1 MVYCDSSVAYDLFHV
16 REKQSL
22 FWICAFFHKLLHPI
36 DWWALC
42 ASVNID
48 TLSYG
53 HWIGISLSLYIYV
66 NKTMLVTTQ
75 CNSSICEHFAIVF
88 VIIELQKAFNQYM
101 EIVCHFAHFQ
111 WVHMSLFVY
120 ISKSFL
126 LGCIFAHRLTKQLFQ
141 RKPKTKQSA
150 YIFCIVTFRCGEHK
164 TGSFFPFLVH
174 VKSEFVNRMKERET
188 EEKNGQATQ
197 KRRSA
202 N

>member
-1 MVYCDSSVAYDLFHV
+1 
-16 REKQSL
+16 
-22 FWICAFFHKLLHPI
+22 
-36 DWWALC
+36 
-42 ASVNID
+42 
-48 TLSYG
+48 
-53 HWIGISLSLYIYV
+53 
-66 NKTMLVTTQ
+66 MLVTTQ

-174 VKSEFVNRMKERET
+174 VKSEFVNRMKEREI